1 MRTSVLEWIDC
12 PSKKK
17 REEGKRIIREVIIP
31 RVNSS
36 WWNGRMN
43 GGDYCPITAI
53 PFRIDVNVNSFIHER
68 MDRAAGGNIIKFND
82 SHTKE
87 EVLEVLKKAAE

>member
-36 WWNGRMN
+36 WWNGKMN

-53 PFRIDVNVNSFIHER
+53 PFRMNPTVKYLHPCQNGQSGRRKYHQIQ
-68 MDRAAGGNIIKFND
+68 
-82 SHTKE
+82 
-87 EVLEVLKKAAE
+87 